1 MPTKPTQQHYDAVA
15 EAFGRKA
22 LVYDDFGR
30 DHENLDRMRRK
41 VYDHVTAVMPRGGQ
55 LLELNAGT
63 GLDASELAARGFRVH
78 ATDLSPGMV
87 AEIRAKI
94 DRYDFGGRLTAQQVS
109 FTDLEQVEGGPFDG
123 VVSNSGGLNCIDD
136 LTTVTRDLPRV
147 LKPGGRVTF
156 VIMPRVCPWEL
167 ALFLKDARVATRRLR
182 PGGVMAH
189 VEGVTFRTFYFSA
202 AETERA
208 FGPDFRRVRLE
219 GLSVLTPTADNK
231 TFAVNH
237 PSLYKRLVTLDDR
250 LSHRRFFSGL
260 GDFFILTM
268 EWQPGVNR

>member
-1 MPTKPTQQHYDAVA
+1 MSARPTQQHYDAVA

-41 VYDHVTAVMPRGGQ
+41 VYDHVSAVMPEGGH

-63 GLDASELAARGFRVH
+63 GLDASALVARGFRVH

-94 DRYDFGGRLTAQQVS
+94 ERYGLDGRLTAQQVS
-109 FTDLEQVEGGPFDG
+109 FTELDQVEGGPFDG

-136 LTTVTRDLPRV
+136 LTSVTRGLPRV

-167 ALFLKDARVATRRLR
+167 ALVLKDPRVATRRLR

-189 VEGVTFRTFYFSA
+189 VEGVMFRTYYFSA

-208 FGPDFRRVRLE
+208 FGPDFRRVRRE
-219 GLSVLTPTADNK
+219 GLSVITPTADNK

-237 PSLYKRLVTLDDR
+237 PSLYKRLVALDDWF
-250 LSHRRFFSGL
+250 SRRPFFNGL
-260 GDFFILTM
+260 GDFFILSM
-268 EWQPGVNR
+268 EWRPGAQR